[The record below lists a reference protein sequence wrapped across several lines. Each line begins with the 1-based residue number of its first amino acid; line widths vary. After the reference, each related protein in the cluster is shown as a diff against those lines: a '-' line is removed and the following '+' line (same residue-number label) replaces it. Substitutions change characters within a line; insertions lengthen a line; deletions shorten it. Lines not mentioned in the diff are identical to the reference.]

1 MDFDCELLTAGHVS
15 VAARVFSQ
23 RGRVGVTVVGKVT
36 FALVPDGVMQ
46 LVAPNPLHA
55 AELPRA
61 DGVLTSARRASDFAL
76 FLQRPEVIAEAVAF
90 APSGQVETM
99 PVRIAIQRGERLL
112 FSKELQIVGDRTG
125 AAGENPRPLP
135 FASMPITYERAPG
148 GIGQPENPV
157 GVGEESGHRV
167 TLPNVLP
174 SKARPPAA
182 SGAVQPP
189 VGFGPVSSAWLHRR
203 GRRGKLPRPLIDE
216 ALWVALP
223 DDFDGSYFQAAPS
236 DQQIE
241 DLAPDDELIFEGLH
255 AQHARLRTRLP
266 RMRVVAMVETSQR
279 RRVPVGLRLD
289 TLYFEPHE
297 LRAELTFRG
306 VVEVMPEM
314 VPGLKIV
321 AAVEELSRPIVFPAD
336 LATLG
341 ASVRAIRHRDEAER
355 GPASNS
361 QGTVLLGPPSGTV
374 MLGEAPSSK
383 TLPFDKSRRRSS
395 PKVPVVRAPVI
406 VPAHVAPASQNLS
419 HTLEIPPSAPP
430 VVPVSPAPAP
440 VASPPVAAAP
450 PPAVSP
456 APSPAPAPAVEP
468 APPPAPASAPAPAAP
483 APKPAVSRTAS
494 ASVWAK
500 PEAPAQ
506 PAAPAAPVS
515 RPVVQPSADRS
526 ASLYKKF
533 KPK

>member
-174 SKARPPAA
+174 AKARPPAA

-203 GRRGKLPRPLIDE
+203 GRRGKLPRPMIDE

-255 AQHARLRTRLP
+255 PQHARLRTRLP

-430 VVPVSPAPAP
+430 VVPASPAPAP

-450 PPAVSP
+450 LPASGPAV
-456 APSPAPAPAVEP
+456 
-468 APPPAPASAPAPAAP
+468 
-483 APKPAVSRTAS
+483 
-494 ASVWAK
+494 
-500 PEAPAQ
+500 
-506 PAAPAAPVS
+506 
-515 RPVVQPSADRS
+515 
-526 ASLYKKF
+526 
-533 KPK
+533 